1 MKPELIATLL
11 GILSYSTLELKD
23 GQVSLSKE
31 EVEKIK
37 SFYQDKFGAELT
49 LEGLEYD
56 EDNYASFYEAEILTI
71 EESLNAEPP
80 AQQQPNSS
88 NDDPKEGPESAAMQK
103 TIKELSAKVK
113 KLEEREQQA
122 QQTIIKLSKKPE
134 PDLTPEPV
142 NPQGGHMQIVHSKT
156 HLFASGKPYDA
167 FENRPWNKK
176 LKDRLEGKKVSATD
190 FTDLD
195 FSKVNEDLGA
205 YWRENKEDFISF
217 LRGLSRLP
225 DNWDTISNI
234 QDEVVYTKLFVGEI
248 TQARKRNWMPKGK
261 FEFQPEIAKVF
272 PNQIDIEFEGYWLQQ
287 METSWMNRYVK
298 SDGSSPFKMSFVAY
312 LSKEILK
319 KAAEEDEI
327 GHIKGIYVK
336 PADDDTVPGSY
347 LRKQDGF
354 LKIVKK
360 AQKDLKYMPYS
371 LGTPTDEN
379 IVDYVEGLVER
390 IPEYWRD
397 LPNMIV
403 YMSAE
408 WELKYKK
415 RREELFGLM
424 PTYQPGKMTIRNH
437 ENFTIKSLPFL
448 GSSDFMCATPS
459 DNISK
464 LENLPN
470 EKTFLQ
476 LEKSKRNI
484 AIYGDYK
491 IGIHVWAFG
500 KQYDSVDELTDEKQ
514 MFFSND
520 VPILSDEYIKMDPN
534 DTTPSVKIHTSIQ
547 TGVNTEAT
555 AITNIDDADVGD
567 FIYIK
572 GNTGSNNS
580 TIANGGNFDLASNIT
595 LTENTILVLYKR
607 GANDFT
613 EVKRIDTTV
622 ADFVTLAADAT
633 TADAADGTHFLT
645 SANSGATA
653 ITTIENAVE
662 GETYRI
668 EGGSDTNASTI
679 AASGDFSRITA
690 GITLEKGNWIDV
702 YYNGDKFI
710 EMKRN
715 VA

>member
-1 MKPELIATLL
+1 MNPKLIATLL

-31 EVEKIK
+31 EVDKIQ

-49 LEGLEYD
+49 LEGIEF
-56 EDNYASFYEAEILTI
+56 DNEGYASFYEEEILAI
-71 EESLNAEPP
+71 EESLNAEPM
-80 AQQQPNSS
+80 AQHETEPPSGKEE
-88 NDDPKEGPESAAMQK
+88 DPQSAEMQK

-113 KLEEREQQA
+113 KLEEKEQKA

-134 PDLTPEPV
+134 PDLDPEPV
-142 NPQGGHMQIVHSKT
+142 NPQGGHMKIVHSKT
-156 HLFASGKPYDA
+156 HLFASGKPWDA

-176 LKDRLEGKKVSATD
+176 LKDKIEGKKVAATD
-190 FTDLD
+190 FTELD
-195 FSKVNEDLGA
+195 FSKVNNDLGA
-205 YWRENKEDFISF
+205 YWREHKEEFISF
-217 LRGLSRLP
+217 LRGISRLP
-225 DNWDTISNI
+225 ENWDTISNI

-261 FEFQPEIAKVF
+261 FEFQPEIAKVY
-272 PNQIDIEFEGYWLQQ
+272 PNQIDIEFEGWWLQQ

-298 SDGSSPFKMSFVAY
+298 GSGSQPYKLSFVAY

-336 PADDDTVPGSY
+336 TEDDATVPGSY

-354 LKIVKK
+354 LKKVKD
-360 AQKDLKYMPYS
+360 AQKDLKYMPYNM
-371 LGTPTDEN
+371 GAPTDEN
-379 IVDYVEGLVER
+379 IVDYVEKLVER

-415 RREELFGLM
+415 RREEIYGLM
-424 PTYQPGKMTIRNH
+424 PTYQPGKMTVRNH

-448 GSSDFMCATPS
+448 GNSDFMCATPS

-464 LENLPN
+464 LQNLPN
-470 EKTFLQ
+470 ENTFLQ

-484 AIYGDYK
+484 AIFGDYK
-491 IGIHVWAFG
+491 IGIHIWAFG
-500 KQYDSVDELTDEKQ
+500 YQYDSAAELSDEKQ

-520 VPILSDEYIKMDPN
+520 VPILSDDFIKVDPN

-547 TGVNTEAT
+547 TGVNTQAT

-567 FIYIK
+567 FIYIR
-572 GNTGSNNS
+572 GNTGSNQS
-580 TIANGGNFDLASNIT
+580 TIADGGNFDLASNIT

-607 GANDFT
+607 GANDFV
-613 EVKRIDTTV
+613 EIKRIDTTV
-622 ADFVTLAADAT
+622 ADYVTLAPDAT

-645 SANSGATA
+645 SANTGATA
-653 ITTIENAVE
+653 FTTIQNAVE
-662 GETYRI
+662 GETYRL
-668 EGGSDTNASTI
+668 EGGSDTNATTI
-679 AASGDFSRITA
+679 AASGDFSRITEA
-690 GITLEKGNWIDV
+690 ITLNAGNWIDV

-710 EMKRN
+710 EKARN